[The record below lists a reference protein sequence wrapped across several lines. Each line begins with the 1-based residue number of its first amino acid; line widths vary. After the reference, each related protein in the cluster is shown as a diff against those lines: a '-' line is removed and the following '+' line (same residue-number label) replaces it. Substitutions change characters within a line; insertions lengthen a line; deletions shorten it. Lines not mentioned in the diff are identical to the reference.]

1 MEQQE
6 EGDKVR
12 TGIQWVDD
20 MKVKLISFG
29 LDCYL
34 QVDCLCTSNE
44 SIFSSFLL
52 SPFQLKL

>member
-1 MEQQE
+1 M
-6 EGDKVR
+6 R

-20 MKVKLISFG
+20 MKVKLISFE

-44 SIFSSFLL
+44 SIFSSFFTFPI
-52 SPFQLKL
+52 SAEIVNSVQF